1 MANEIVKDTTPKDAG
16 FVNRGYNH
24 SKREAALAK
33 EEAEIKA
40 LEAEIRGEAPKA
52 EKEAEKV
59 PAEKVEKKETEVV
72 ETEVE
77 DEKLSREE
85 QTFKKRYGDLR
96 AHMAK
101 KEKEW
106 EAKAAPADSVRMPT
120 SDEDL
125 EAWATKYPDIASIV
139 ETIATKKAQEKF
151 SQADARFQEMD
162 ELQTE
167 ATRVKSEMA
176 IRKAHD
182 DFDELRE
189 SDKFHDWVEEQP
201 KVVQDALYINSDD
214 PASVIRVLDLYKVD
228 NGLTASARKEDAKA
242 AAGTVAKRTRT
253 TPVDDEAGQKM
264 MESTVSKMTDKQFE
278 DSYDKIQEAMQ
289 SGNFVYD
296 VTGSA
301 R

>member
-33 EEAEIKA
+33 EEAEIAA
-40 LEAEIRGEAPKA
+40 LEAEIRGEAPKV
-52 EKEAEKV
+52 EKEAEKAPV
-59 PAEKVEKKETEVV
+59 EKVEKKETEVV

-96 AHMAK
+96 KHMAK
-101 KEKEW
+101 KEQEW
-106 EAKAAPADSVRMPT
+106 KAKAAPADAVRMPT

-125 EAWATKYPDIASIV
+125 EAWATKYPEVASIV
-139 ETIATKKAQEKF
+139 ETIATKKANEKF
-151 SQADARFQEMD
+151 SQAESRFQEMD
-162 ELQTE
+162 DMNTE
-167 ATRVKSEMA
+167 AERTKAETA
-176 IRKAHD
+176 IRKSHD

-189 SDKFHDWVEEQP
+189 SDEFHDWVETQP
-201 KVVQDALYINSDD
+201 NVVKSALYDNSDD
-214 PASVIRVLDLYKVD
+214 AASVIRVLDLYKVD
-228 NGLTASARKEDAKA
+228 KGLTPAARKESAKDAAK
-242 AAGTVAKRTRT
+242 TVSTRSRT
-253 TPVDDEAGQKM
+253 TPVDNEAGQKM

-278 DSYDKIQEAMQ
+278 DNYDKINEAMQ

-296 VTGSA
+296 VTGKA